1 MTSKLALNLLKNP
14 ARFSLVNHTLQR
26 CLSSQQF
33 NNILV
38 EKRGKV
44 GLVTLNRPKALNAL
58 NNELMSELSTAL
70 RELENDTSVGAIV
83 LTGSEKAFAG
93 EFLFGTFELQSLSIA
108 AILDAFEL
116 SDH

>member
-1 MTSKLALNLLKNP
+1 MVSKLALNLIKNQ

-26 CLSSQQF
+26 CLSTQQF

-58 NNELMSELSTAL
+58 NRELMSELSTAL
-70 RELENDTSVGAIV
+70 KALESDDSIGAVV

-93 EFLFGTFELQSLSIA
+93 LCNSFLDLDFEFQREERKKT
-108 AILDAFEL
+108 
-116 SDH
+116 